1 MSKTPT
7 LAPRVAAF
15 GDALPA
21 AGAFLVRG
29 DELEVR
35 TRGRHELVDLTGRIR
50 EFVRP
55 LGIRDG
61 LVHVWSLHTTCAVF
75 VSELQEAL
83 GQDIAQLMES
93 LAPRESAWLHND
105 PRHSDCDRRNADAH
119 LRTMLLGHSVTV
131 RLGGGELGLGE
142 WQRVLLGEFDGPRS
156 RTVSLQASGIA

>member
-61 LVHVWSLHTTCAVF
+61 LA
-75 VSELQEAL
+75 
-83 GQDIAQLMES
+83 G
-93 LAPRESAWLHND
+93 
-105 PRHSDCDRRNADAH
+105 DRARGA
-119 LRTMLLGHSVTV
+119 
-131 RLGGGELGLGE
+131 GGGGAA
-142 WQRVLLGEFDGPRS
+142 RR
-156 RTVSLQASGIA
+156 